1 MAQDTEDGFNDV
13 EKKTTVLKKYKKV
26 NDDVKE
32 LRKKAGKTLEKK
44 KSETS
49 TQLSDAKKLKNK
61 YQKEIKTQFDKLLD
75 LNFLSLGAG
84 KSSQGYLKKTF
95 TKAIKEIV
103 PKLDDIL
110 LELMLTAVGCSQDQE
125 FVPQT
130 IYIRVKS
137 VDLLNT
143 LKEDPATDVG
153 KLLYEKKS
161 IQYSSFPFSMNK
173 ELYNRTQNI
182 NQPFSVPASG
192 QSYKGTSGQE
202 LFDISYVESY
212 VDPTTLQTIQGNFFK
227 VDLKNRMTT
236 NKVSEFLKDYFTTIK
251 LFDETNFFANLMN
264 QLTGAISIKKGDGN
278 ADLDDLQKI
287 LLIMQRILGLCFDNT
302 KEIDVSG
309 IAKLSEN
316 DNVDESF
323 FEFTDI
329 DLRFIESKVSDI
341 KIGVVEFEECD
352 TVKLP
357 VDSDSITNALNNLIF
372 VDGKNNSNSI
382 DDAANLTDVLTK
394 NPGWFPLE
402 INIDLS
408 FLKEFPKA
416 MVATVLSPKVVLP
429 LMIITKSL
437 GQSLDLQIS
446 SFMDFAKKLKSFFI
460 KFASKVGE
468 IFVKILFD
476 IIKKDILKL
485 VQSVNLDVIR
495 GLNNKRLNII
505 LSLTELIIA
514 IAKIV
519 KDFRECKSVIDALL
533 NALKIASKGFGGDI
547 PLPLLLTSKLLS
559 GYSSDRAFLNVI
571 ANFEELGLPT
581 GTMPDG
587 SPNLMLAAMKALL
600 DGSDQENASNGKSQ
614 IAIYPLSI
622 TPIGQTIPIVCYGK

>member
-13 EKKTTVLKKYKKV
+13 EKKTTILKKYKKV
-26 NDDVKE
+26 NSDIED
-32 LRKKAGKTLEKK
+32 LRKKAGSTLEKK
-44 KSETS
+44 KSKVS

-61 YQKEIKTQFDKLLD
+61 YQKEMKTQFDKLLD

-95 TKAIKEIV
+95 TKAIKEIT

-110 LELMLTAVGCSQDQE
+110 LELMLSAVGCSQDQE
-125 FVPQT
+125 FIPQT

-143 LKEDPATDVG
+143 LKEDPATDIG
-153 KLLYEKKS
+153 KLLYEKKD
-161 IQYSSFPFSMNK
+161 IQYNDFPFAMNK
-173 ELYNRTQNI
+173 ELYSRIQNI
-182 NQPFSVPASG
+182 NQPFSVPAGG
-192 QSYKGTSGQE
+192 QSYEGTSGQE

-212 VDPTTLQTIQGNFFK
+212 VDNFQTIQGNFFK
-227 VDLKNRMTT
+227 VDLKNRVTT
-236 NKVSEFLKDYFTTIK
+236 NKVSEFLKDYFSTIK

-278 ADLDDLQKI
+278 ADLEDLQKI
-287 LLIMQRILGLCFDNT
+287 LLIIQRILGLCFDNT

-329 DLRFIESKVSDI
+329 DLRVIDSRVSDI
-341 KIGVVEFEECD
+341 KLGVVEFEECD
-352 TVKLP
+352 NVKLP
-357 VDSDSITNALNNLIF
+357 VDTESIVTALNNLVF

-382 DDAANLTDVLTK
+382 DDASNLTDVLTK
-394 NPGWFPLE
+394 NPDWFPIQ

-416 MVATVLSPKVVLP
+416 MVSTILSPKVVLP
-429 LMIITKSL
+429 LMITTKSL
-437 GQSLDLQIS
+437 GQNLDLQIS
-446 SFMDFAKKLKSFFI
+446 SFMDFAKNLKSFFI
-460 KFASKVGE
+460 KLASKIGE

-476 IIKKDILKL
+476 IIKKDILSL
-485 VQSVNLDVIR
+485 VQSINLDILR
-495 GLNNKRLNII
+495 NLNNKKLNII
-505 LSLTELIIA
+505 LTLTELLISISKII
-514 IAKIV
+514 
-519 KDFRECKSVIDALL
+519 KDFRECKSVIDDLL
-533 NALKIASKGFGGDI
+533 NALKLASRGFNDDI
-547 PLPLLLTSKLLS
+547 PLPLLISSRLLS
-559 GYSSDRAFLNVI
+559 GYSSERAFLNVI

-587 SPNLMLAAMKALL
+587 SPNLMLASIKATL
-600 DGSDQENASNGKSQ
+600 DGADKENSSNGKLQ
-614 IAIYPLSI
+614 VAVLPLSI
-622 TPIGQTIPIVCYGK
+622 TPIGQTTPMVCYGK

>member
-13 EKKTTVLKKYKKV
+13 EKKTTILKKYKKV
-26 NDDVKE
+26 NSDIED
-32 LRKKAGKTLEKK
+32 LRKKAGSTLEKK
-44 KSETS
+44 KSKVS

-61 YQKEIKTQFDKLLD
+61 YQKEMKTQFDKLLD

-95 TKAIKEIV
+95 TKAIKEIT

-110 LELMLTAVGCSQDQE
+110 LELMLSAVGCSQDQE
-125 FVPQT
+125 FIPQT

-143 LKEDPATDVG
+143 LKEDPATDIG
-153 KLLYEKKS
+153 KLLYEKKD
-161 IQYSSFPFSMNK
+161 IQYNDFPFAMNK
-173 ELYNRTQNI
+173 ELYSRIQNI
-182 NQPFSVPASG
+182 NQPFSVPSGG
-192 QSYKGTSGQE
+192 QSYEGTSGQE

-212 VDPTTLQTIQGNFFK
+212 VENFQTIQGNFFK
-227 VDLKNRMTT
+227 VDLKNRVTT
-236 NKVSEFLKDYFTTIK
+236 NKVSEFLKDYFSTIK

-278 ADLDDLQKI
+278 ADLEDLQKI
-287 LLIMQRILGLCFDNT
+287 LLIIQRILGLCFDNT

-329 DLRFIESKVSDI
+329 DLRVIDSRVSDI
-341 KIGVVEFEECD
+341 KLGVVEFEDCD
-352 TVKLP
+352 NVKLP
-357 VDSDSITNALNNLIF
+357 VDTESIVTALNNLVF

-382 DDAANLTDVLTK
+382 DDASNLTDVLTK
-394 NPGWFPLE
+394 NPDWFPIQ

-416 MVATVLSPKVVLP
+416 MVSTILSPKVVLP
-429 LMIITKSL
+429 LMITTKSL
-437 GQSLDLQIS
+437 GQNLDLQIS
-446 SFMDFAKKLKSFFI
+446 SFMDFAKNLKSFFI
-460 KFASKVGE
+460 KLASKIGE

-476 IIKKDILKL
+476 IIKKDILSL
-485 VQSVNLDVIR
+485 VQSINLDILR
-495 GLNNKRLNII
+495 NLNNKKLNII
-505 LSLTELIIA
+505 LTLTELLISISKII
-514 IAKIV
+514 
-519 KDFRECKSVIDALL
+519 KDFRECKSVIDDLL
-533 NALKIASKGFGGDI
+533 NALKLASRGFNDDI
-547 PLPLLLTSKLLS
+547 PLPLLISSRLLS
-559 GYSSDRAFLNVI
+559 GYSSERAFLNVI

-587 SPNLMLAAMKALL
+587 SPNLMLASIKATL
-600 DGSDQENASNGKSQ
+600 DGADKENSSNGKLQ
-614 IAIYPLSI
+614 VAVLPLSI
-622 TPIGQTIPIVCYGK
+622 TPIGQTTPMVCYGK

>member
-1 MAQDTEDGFNDV
+1 MAQDTEDGFNEV
-13 EKKTTVLKKYKKV
+13 EKKTTILKKYKKV

-44 KSETS
+44 KSQVS

-61 YQKEIKTQFDKLLD
+61 YQKEMKTQFDKLLD

-95 TKAIKEIV
+95 TKAIKEIT

-110 LELMLTAVGCSQDQE
+110 LELMLSAVGCSQDQE
-125 FVPQT
+125 FIPQT

-143 LKEDPATDVG
+143 LKEDPATDIG
-153 KLLYEKKS
+153 KLLYEKKD
-161 IQYSSFPFSMNK
+161 IQYNDFPFAMNK
-173 ELYNRTQNI
+173 ELYSRIQNI
-182 NQPFSVPASG
+182 NQPFSVPSGG
-192 QSYKGTSGQE
+192 QSYEGTSGQE

-212 VDPTTLQTIQGNFFK
+212 VENFQTIQGNFFK
-227 VDLKNRMTT
+227 VDLKNRVTT
-236 NKVSEFLKDYFTTIK
+236 NKVSEFLKDYFSTIK

-278 ADLDDLQKI
+278 ADLEDLQKI
-287 LLIMQRILGLCFDNT
+287 LLIIQRILGLCFDNT

-329 DLRFIESKVSDI
+329 DLRVIDSRVSDI
-341 KIGVVEFEECD
+341 KLGVVEFEECD
-352 TVKLP
+352 NVKLP
-357 VDSDSITNALNNLIF
+357 VDTESIVTALNNLVF

-382 DDAANLTDVLTK
+382 DDASNLTDVLTK
-394 NPGWFPLE
+394 NPDWFPIQ

-416 MVATVLSPKVVLP
+416 MVSTILSPKVVLP
-429 LMIITKSL
+429 LMITTKSL
-437 GQSLDLQIS
+437 GQNLDLQIS
-446 SFMDFAKKLKSFFI
+446 SFMDFAKNLKSFFI
-460 KFASKVGE
+460 KLASKIGE

-476 IIKKDILKL
+476 IIKKDILSL
-485 VQSVNLDVIR
+485 VQSINLDILR
-495 GLNNKRLNII
+495 NLNNKKLNII
-505 LSLTELIIA
+505 LTLTELLISISKII
-514 IAKIV
+514 
-519 KDFRECKSVIDALL
+519 KDFRECKSVIDDLL
-533 NALKIASKGFGGDI
+533 NALKLASRGFNDDI
-547 PLPLLLTSKLLS
+547 PLPLLISSRLLS
-559 GYSSDRAFLNVI
+559 GYSSERAFLNVI

-587 SPNLMLAAMKALL
+587 SPNLMLASIKATL
-600 DGSDQENASNGKSQ
+600 DGADKENSSNGKLQ
-614 IAIYPLSI
+614 VAVLPLSI
-622 TPIGQTIPIVCYGK
+622 TPIGQTTPMVCYGK

>member
-227 VDLKNRMTT
+227 VDLKNRMST

-341 KIGVVEFEECD
+341 KMGVVEFEECD

-519 KDFRECKSVIDALL
+519 KDFRECKSVIDSLL

-547 PLPLLLTSKLLS
+547 PLPLLLTSKL
-559 GYSSDRAFLNVI
+559 A
-571 ANFEELGLPT
+571 
-581 GTMPDG
+581 
-587 SPNLMLAAMKALL
+587 
-600 DGSDQENASNGKSQ
+600 
-614 IAIYPLSI
+614 
-622 TPIGQTIPIVCYGK
+622 

>member
-13 EKKTTVLKKYKKV
+13 DKKTTILKKYKKV
-26 NDDVKE
+26 SSDIED
-32 LRKKAGKTLEKK
+32 LRKKSGKTLEKK
-44 KSETS
+44 KSEVS

-75 LNFLSLGAG
+75 LNFQSLGSG
-84 KSSQGYLKKTF
+84 KSSNGYLKKTF
-95 TKAIKEIV
+95 TKAIKEIT

-110 LELMLTAVGCSQDQE
+110 LELMLSAVGCSHDQE

-137 VDLLNT
+137 VDLLNI

-153 KLLYEKKS
+153 KLMYEKKD
-161 IQYSSFPFSMNK
+161 IQYINFPFSMNK

-192 QSYKGTSGQE
+192 QSYMGTSGQE
-202 LFDISYVESY
+202 LFDITYVESY
-212 VDPTTLQTIQGNFFK
+212 VDQNFQTIQGNFFK

-236 NKVSEFLKDYFTTIK
+236 NKISEFLKDYFTTIK

-264 QLTGAISIKKGDGN
+264 QLTGAVSIKKGDGN
-278 ADLDDLQKI
+278 ADLEDLQKI
-287 LLIMQRILGLCFDNT
+287 LLIIQRILGLCFDNT

-329 DLRFIESKVSDI
+329 DLRFIDSRVSDI
-341 KIGVVEFEECD
+341 KLGVVEFEECN

-382 DDAANLTDVLTK
+382 DDASNLTDVLTK

-416 MVATVLSPKVVLP
+416 MVSTVLSPKVVLP
-429 LMIITKSL
+429 LMITTKSL
-437 GQSLDLQIS
+437 GQNLDLQIS

-460 KFASKVGE
+460 KFASMVGE

-505 LSLTELIIA
+505 LSLTELLIA

-519 KDFRECKSVIDALL
+519 KDFRECKSVIDDLL

-587 SPNLMLAAMKALL
+587 SPNLMLASIKALL

-614 IAIYPLSI
+614 VAIYPLSI
-622 TPIGQTIPIVCYGK
+622 TPIGQTTPIVCYGK

>member
-13 EKKTTVLKKYKKV
+13 EKKTTILKKYKKV
-26 NDDVKE
+26 NSDIED
-32 LRKKAGKTLEKK
+32 LRKKAGSTLEKK
-44 KSETS
+44 KSKVS

-61 YQKEIKTQFDKLLD
+61 YQKEMKTQFDKLLD

-95 TKAIKEIV
+95 TKAIKEIT

-110 LELMLTAVGCSQDQE
+110 LELMLSAVGCSQDQE
-125 FVPQT
+125 FIPQT

-143 LKEDPATDVG
+143 LKEDPATDIG
-153 KLLYEKKS
+153 KLLYEKKD
-161 IQYSSFPFSMNK
+161 IQYNDFPFAMNK
-173 ELYNRTQNI
+173 ELYSRIQNI
-182 NQPFSVPASG
+182 NQPFSVPSGG
-192 QSYKGTSGQE
+192 QSYEGTSGQE

-212 VDPTTLQTIQGNFFK
+212 VENFQTIQGNFFK
-227 VDLKNRMTT
+227 VDLKNRVTT
-236 NKVSEFLKDYFTTIK
+236 NKVSEFLKDYFSTIK

-278 ADLDDLQKI
+278 ADLEDLQKI
-287 LLIMQRILGLCFDNT
+287 LLIIQRILGLCFDNT

-329 DLRFIESKVSDI
+329 DLRVIDSRVSDI
-341 KIGVVEFEECD
+341 KLGVVEFEECD
-352 TVKLP
+352 NVKLP
-357 VDSDSITNALNNLIF
+357 VDTESIVTALNNLVF

-382 DDAANLTDVLTK
+382 DDASNLTDVLTK
-394 NPGWFPLE
+394 NPDWFPIQ

-416 MVATVLSPKVVLP
+416 MVSTILSPKVVLP
-429 LMIITKSL
+429 LMITTKSL
-437 GQSLDLQIS
+437 GQNLDLQIS
-446 SFMDFAKKLKSFFI
+446 SFMDFAKNLKSFFI
-460 KFASKVGE
+460 KLASKIGE

-476 IIKKDILKL
+476 IIKKDILSL
-485 VQSVNLDVIR
+485 VQSI
-495 GLNNKRLNII
+495 
-505 LSLTELIIA
+505 
-514 IAKIV
+514 
-519 KDFRECKSVIDALL
+519 KDFRECKSVIDDLL
-533 NALKIASKGFGGDI
+533 NALKLASRGFNDDI
-547 PLPLLLTSKLLS
+547 PLPLLISSRLLS
-559 GYSSDRAFLNVI
+559 GYSSERAFLNVI

-587 SPNLMLAAMKALL
+587 SPNLMLASIKATL
-600 DGSDQENASNGKSQ
+600 DGADKENSSNGKLQ
-614 IAIYPLSI
+614 VAVLPLSI
-622 TPIGQTIPIVCYGK
+622 TPIGQTTPMVCYGK

>member
-13 EKKTTVLKKYKKV
+13 EKKTTILKKYKKV
-26 NDDVKE
+26 NSDIQD
-32 LRKKAGKTLEKK
+32 LRKKAGSTLEKK
-44 KSETS
+44 KSKVS

-61 YQKEIKTQFDKLLD
+61 YQKEMKTQFDKLLD

-95 TKAIKEIV
+95 TKAIKEIT

-110 LELMLTAVGCSQDQE
+110 LELMLSAVGCSQDQE
-125 FVPQT
+125 FIPQT

-143 LKEDPATDVG
+143 LKEDPATDIG
-153 KLLYEKKS
+153 KLLYEKKD
-161 IQYSSFPFSMNK
+161 IQYNDYPFAMNK
-173 ELYNRTQNI
+173 ELYSRIQNI
-182 NQPFSVPASG
+182 NQPYSVPASG

-212 VDPTTLQTIQGNFFK
+212 ADVNNQTIQGNFFK
-227 VDLKNRMTT
+227 IDLKNRVTT
-236 NKVSEFLKDYFTTIK
+236 NKVSEFLKDYFSTIK

-287 LLIMQRILGLCFDNT
+287 LLIIQRILGLCFDNT

-329 DLRFIESKVSDI
+329 DLRVIDSRVSDI
-341 KIGVVEFEECD
+341 KLGVVEFEECD
-352 TVKLP
+352 NVKLP
-357 VDSDSITNALNNLIF
+357 VDTESIVTALNNLVF

-382 DDAANLTDVLTK
+382 DDASNLTDVLTK
-394 NPGWFPLE
+394 NPDWFPIQ

-416 MVATVLSPKVVLP
+416 MVSTILSPKVVLP
-429 LMIITKSL
+429 LMITTKSL
-437 GQSLDLQIS
+437 GQDLDLQIS
-446 SFMDFAKKLKSFFI
+446 SFMDFAKKLKSFFV
-460 KFASKVGE
+460 KLASRIGE

-476 IIKKDILKL
+476 IIKKDILSL
-485 VQSVNLDVIR
+485 VQSINLDILR
-495 GLNNKRLNII
+495 NLNNKKLNII
-505 LSLTELIIA
+505 LTLTELLISISKII
-514 IAKIV
+514 
-519 KDFRECKSVIDALL
+519 KDFRECKSVIDDLL
-533 NALKIASKGFGGDI
+533 NALKLASRGFNDDI
-547 PLPLLLTSKLLS
+547 PLPLLISSRLLS
-559 GYSSDRAFLNVI
+559 GYSSERAFLNVVE
-571 ANFEELGLPT
+571 NFEELGLPT

-587 SPNLMLAAMKALL
+587 SPNLMLASIKATL
-600 DGSDQENASNGKSQ
+600 DGADKENASNGKLQ
-614 IAIYPLSI
+614 VAVLPLSI
-622 TPIGQTIPIVCYGK
+622 TPIGQTTPMVCYGK

>member
-1 MAQDTEDGFNDV
+1 
-13 EKKTTVLKKYKKV
+13 
-26 NDDVKE
+26 
-32 LRKKAGKTLEKK
+32 
-44 KSETS
+44 
-49 TQLSDAKKLKNK
+49 
-61 YQKEIKTQFDKLLD
+61 
-75 LNFLSLGAG
+75 LGSG
-84 KSSQGYLKKTF
+84 KSSQGYFKKTF

-110 LELMLTAVGCSQDQE
+110 LELMLSAVGCSQDQE

-212 VDPTTLQTIQGNFFK
+212 VDPTTSQTIQGNFFK

-329 DLRFIESKVSDI
+329 DLRFIDSK
-341 KIGVVEFEECD
+341 C
-352 TVKLP
+352 VK
-357 VDSDSITNALNNLIF
+357 
-372 VDGKNNSNSI
+372 
-382 DDAANLTDVLTK
+382 
-394 NPGWFPLE
+394 
-402 INIDLS
+402 
-408 FLKEFPKA
+408 
-416 MVATVLSPKVVLP
+416 
-429 LMIITKSL
+429 
-437 GQSLDLQIS
+437 
-446 SFMDFAKKLKSFFI
+446 
-460 KFASKVGE
+460 
-468 IFVKILFD
+468 
-476 IIKKDILKL
+476 
-485 VQSVNLDVIR
+485 
-495 GLNNKRLNII
+495 
-505 LSLTELIIA
+505 
-514 IAKIV
+514 
-519 KDFRECKSVIDALL
+519 
-533 NALKIASKGFGGDI
+533 
-547 PLPLLLTSKLLS
+547 
-559 GYSSDRAFLNVI
+559 
-571 ANFEELGLPT
+571 
-581 GTMPDG
+581 
-587 SPNLMLAAMKALL
+587 
-600 DGSDQENASNGKSQ
+600 
-614 IAIYPLSI
+614 
-622 TPIGQTIPIVCYGK
+622 

>member
-1 MAQDTEDGFNDV
+1 MAQETEDGFNDV
-13 EKKTTVLKKYKKV
+13 EKKTTILKKYKKV
-26 NDDVKE
+26 NTDIED

-44 KSETS
+44 KSQVS

-61 YQKEIKTQFDKLLD
+61 YQKEMKTQFDKLLD

-95 TKAIKEIV
+95 TKAIKEIT
-103 PKLDDIL
+103 PKLDDIIL
-110 LELMLTAVGCSQDQE
+110 DLMLSAVGCSQDQE

-130 IYIRVKS
+130 LYIRVKS

-153 KLLYEKKS
+153 KLLYEKKD
-161 IQYSSFPFSMNK
+161 IQYNDFPFAMNK
-173 ELYNRTQNI
+173 SLYDRIQNI
-182 NQPFSVPASG
+182 NQPFSIPSGG
-192 QSYKGTSGQE
+192 QSYKGKSGQE

-212 VDPTTLQTIQGNFFK
+212 TDINNQTIQGNFFK
-227 VDLKNRMTT
+227 IDLKDRVTT

-287 LLIMQRILGLCFDNT
+287 LLIIQRILGLCFDNT

-323 FEFTDI
+323 FEFTDM
-329 DLRFIESKVSDI
+329 DLRVIESRVSDI
-341 KIGVVEFEECD
+341 KLGVVEFEECEN
-352 TVKLP
+352 VKLP
-357 VDSDSITNALNNLIF
+357 VDTDSITAALNNLIF

-382 DDAANLTDVLTK
+382 DDASNLTDVLTK
-394 NPGWFPLE
+394 NPDWFPIE

-416 MVATVLSPKVVLP
+416 MVSTVLSPKVVLP
-429 LMIITKSL
+429 LMITTKSL
-437 GQSLDLQIS
+437 GQNLDLQIS
-446 SFMDFAKKLKSFFI
+446 SFMDFTKNLKSFFI
-460 KFASKVGE
+460 KFASRVGE
-468 IFVKILFD
+468 LFVKLLFD
-476 IIKKDILKL
+476 IIKKDILAL
-485 VQSVNLDVIR
+485 VQSLNLNILR
-495 GLNNKRLNII
+495 GLNNKKLNII
-505 LSLTELIIA
+505 LTLTQLIIS
-514 IAKIV
+514 IANII
-519 KDFRECKSVIDALL
+519 KDFRECKSVIDDLL
-533 NALKIASKGFGGDI
+533 NALKLASQGFNNNI
-547 PLPLLLTSKLLS
+547 PLPLLLSSQLLS

-587 SPNLMLAAMKALL
+587 SPNLMLASIKAVL
-600 DGSDQENASNGKSQ
+600 DGSDEENASNGKTQ
-614 IAIYPLSI
+614 VAILPLSI
-622 TPIGQTIPIVCYGK
+622 TPIGQTTPIVCYGK

>member
-13 EKKTTVLKKYKKV
+13 EKKTTILKKYKKV
-26 NDDVKE
+26 NSDIQD
-32 LRKKAGKTLEKK
+32 LRKKAGSTLEKK
-44 KSETS
+44 KSKVS

-61 YQKEIKTQFDKLLD
+61 YQKEMKTQFDKLLD

-95 TKAIKEIV
+95 TKAIKEIT

-110 LELMLTAVGCSQDQE
+110 LELMLSAVGCSQDQE
-125 FVPQT
+125 FIPQT

-143 LKEDPATDVG
+143 LKEDPATDIG
-153 KLLYEKKS
+153 KLLYEKKD
-161 IQYSSFPFSMNK
+161 IQYNDFPFAMNK
-173 ELYNRTQNI
+173 ELYSRIQNI
-182 NQPFSVPASG
+182 NQPFSVPSGG
-192 QSYKGTSGQE
+192 QSYEGTSGQE

-212 VDPTTLQTIQGNFFK
+212 VENFQTIQGNFFK
-227 VDLKNRMTT
+227 VDLKNRVTT
-236 NKVSEFLKDYFTTIK
+236 NKVSEFLKDYFSTIK

-278 ADLDDLQKI
+278 ADLEDLQKI
-287 LLIMQRILGLCFDNT
+287 LLIIQRILGLCFDNT

-329 DLRFIESKVSDI
+329 DLRVIDSRVSDI
-341 KIGVVEFEECD
+341 KLGVVEFEECEN
-352 TVKLP
+352 VKLP
-357 VDSDSITNALNNLIF
+357 VDTESIVTALNNLVF

-382 DDAANLTDVLTK
+382 DDASNLTDVLTK
-394 NPGWFPLE
+394 NPDWFPIQ

-416 MVATVLSPKVVLP
+416 MVSTILSPKVVLP
-429 LMIITKSL
+429 LMITTKSL
-437 GQSLDLQIS
+437 GQNLDLQIS
-446 SFMDFAKKLKSFFI
+446 SFMDFTKNLKSFFI
-460 KFASKVGE
+460 KLASKIGE

-476 IIKKDILKL
+476 IIKKDILSL
-485 VQSVNLDVIR
+485 VQSINLDILR
-495 GLNNKRLNII
+495 NLNNKKLNII
-505 LSLTELIIA
+505 LTLTELLISISKII
-514 IAKIV
+514 
-519 KDFRECKSVIDALL
+519 KDFRECKSVIDDLL
-533 NALKIASKGFGGDI
+533 NALKLASKGFNDDI
-547 PLPLLLTSKLLS
+547 PLPLLISSRLLS
-559 GYSSDRAFLNVI
+559 GYSSERAFLNVI

-587 SPNLMLAAMKALL
+587 SPNLMLASIKATL
-600 DGSDQENASNGKSQ
+600 DGADKENASNGKLQ
-614 IAIYPLSI
+614 VAVLPLSI
-622 TPIGQTIPIVCYGK
+622 TPIGQTTPMVCYGK

>member
-13 EKKTTVLKKYKKV
+13 EKKTTILKKYKKV
-26 NDDVKE
+26 NSDIED
-32 LRKKAGKTLEKK
+32 LRKKAGSTLEKK
-44 KSETS
+44 KSKVS

-61 YQKEIKTQFDKLLD
+61 YQKEMKTQFDKLLD

-95 TKAIKEIV
+95 TKAIKEIT

-110 LELMLTAVGCSQDQE
+110 LELMLSAVGCSQDQE
-125 FVPQT
+125 FIPQT

-143 LKEDPATDVG
+143 LKEDPATDIG
-153 KLLYEKKS
+153 KLLYEKKD
-161 IQYSSFPFSMNK
+161 IQYNDFPFAMNK
-173 ELYNRTQNI
+173 ELYSRIQNI
-182 NQPFSVPASG
+182 NQPFSVPSGG
-192 QSYKGTSGQE
+192 QSYEGTSGQE

-212 VDPTTLQTIQGNFFK
+212 VENFQTIQGNFFK
-227 VDLKNRMTT
+227 VDLKNRVTT
-236 NKVSEFLKDYFTTIK
+236 NKVSEFLKDYFSTIK

-278 ADLDDLQKI
+278 ADLEDLQKI
-287 LLIMQRILGLCFDNT
+287 LLIIQRILGLCFDNT

-329 DLRFIESKVSDI
+329 DLRVIDSRVSDI
-341 KIGVVEFEECD
+341 KLGVVEFEECD
-352 TVKLP
+352 NVKLP
-357 VDSDSITNALNNLIF
+357 VDTESIVTALNNLVF

-382 DDAANLTDVLTK
+382 DDASNLTDVLTK
-394 NPGWFPLE
+394 NPDWFPIQ

-416 MVATVLSPKVVLP
+416 MVSTILSPKVVLP
-429 LMIITKSL
+429 LMITTKSL
-437 GQSLDLQIS
+437 GQNLDLQIS
-446 SFMDFAKKLKSFFI
+446 SFMDFTKNLKSFFI
-460 KFASKVGE
+460 KLASKIGE

-476 IIKKDILKL
+476 IIKKDILSL
-485 VQSVNLDVIR
+485 VQSINLDILR
-495 GLNNKRLNII
+495 NLNNKKLNII
-505 LSLTELIIA
+505 LTLTELLISISKII
-514 IAKIV
+514 
-519 KDFRECKSVIDALL
+519 KDFRECKSVIDDLL
-533 NALKIASKGFGGDI
+533 NALKLASRGFNDDI
-547 PLPLLLTSKLLS
+547 PLPLLISSRLLS
-559 GYSSDRAFLNVI
+559 GYSSERAFLNVI

-587 SPNLMLAAMKALL
+587 SPNLMLASIKATL
-600 DGSDQENASNGKSQ
+600 DGADKENSSNGKLQ
-614 IAIYPLSI
+614 VAVLPLSI
-622 TPIGQTIPIVCYGK
+622 TPIGQTTPMVCYGK

>member
-1 MAQDTEDGFNDV
+1 M
-13 EKKTTVLKKYKKV
+13 
-26 NDDVKE
+26 
-32 LRKKAGKTLEKK
+32 
-44 KSETS
+44 
-49 TQLSDAKKLKNK
+49 
-61 YQKEIKTQFDKLLD
+61 
-75 LNFLSLGAG
+75 
-84 KSSQGYLKKTF
+84 
-95 TKAIKEIV
+95 
-103 PKLDDIL
+103 
-110 LELMLTAVGCSQDQE
+110 
-125 FVPQT
+125 
-130 IYIRVKS
+130 
-137 VDLLNT
+137 
-143 LKEDPATDVG
+143 
-153 KLLYEKKS
+153 
-161 IQYSSFPFSMNK
+161 
-173 ELYNRTQNI
+173 
-182 NQPFSVPASG
+182 
-192 QSYKGTSGQE
+192 
-202 LFDISYVESY
+202 
-212 VDPTTLQTIQGNFFK
+212 
-227 VDLKNRMTT
+227 
-236 NKVSEFLKDYFTTIK
+236 
-251 LFDETNFFANLMN
+251 
-264 QLTGAISIKKGDGN
+264 
-278 ADLDDLQKI
+278 
-287 LLIMQRILGLCFDNT
+287 
-302 KEIDVSG
+302 
-309 IAKLSEN
+309 
-316 DNVDESF
+316 
-323 FEFTDI
+323 
-329 DLRFIESKVSDI
+329 
-341 KIGVVEFEECD
+341 GVVEFEECD

-357 VDSDSITNALNNLIF
+357 VDSDSITNALNNLVF

-437 GQSLDLQIS
+437 GQSLDLLIS
-446 SFMDFAKKLKSFFI
+446 SFMDFAKNLKSFFI

-505 LSLTELIIA
+505 LSLTELLIA

-547 PLPLLLTSKLLS
+547 PLPLLLSSKLLS

-587 SPNLMLAAMKALL
+587 SPNLMLASMKALL

-614 IAIYPLSI
+614 IAIFPLSI
-622 TPIGQTIPIVCYGK
+622 TPIGQTIPIVNQLTTDQAVSQLSILSSNFTISKEL

>member
-13 EKKTTVLKKYKKV
+13 DKKTTVLKKYKKV
-26 NDDVKE
+26 SSDIED
-32 LRKKAGKTLEKK
+32 LRKKAGKNLEKK
-44 KSETS
+44 KSEVS

-75 LNFLSLGAG
+75 LNFQSLGSG
-84 KSSQGYLKKTF
+84 KSSNGYLKKTF

-110 LELMLTAVGCSQDQE
+110 LELMLSAVGCSQDQE

-143 LKEDPATDVG
+143 LKEDPTTDVG

-161 IQYSSFPFSMNK
+161 VQYSSFPFSMNK

-192 QSYKGTSGQE
+192 QSYMGTSGQE
-202 LFDISYVESY
+202 LFDITYVESY
-212 VDPTTLQTIQGNFFK
+212 VDQNNQTIQGNFFK

-236 NKVSEFLKDYFTTIK
+236 NKISEFLKDYFTTIK

-264 QLTGAISIKKGDGN
+264 QLTGAVSIKKGDGN
-278 ADLDDLQKI
+278 ADLEDLQKI
-287 LLIMQRILGLCFDNT
+287 LLIIQRILGLCFDNT

-329 DLRFIESKVSDI
+329 DLRFIDSRVSDI
-341 KIGVVEFEECD
+341 KLGVVEFEECN

-382 DDAANLTDVLTK
+382 DDASNLTDVLTK

-416 MVATVLSPKVVLP
+416 MVSTVLSPKVVLP
-429 LMIITKSL
+429 LMITTKSL
-437 GQSLDLQIS
+437 GQNLDLQIS

-476 IIKKDILKL
+476 IIKKDILNL
-485 VQSVNLDVIR
+485 VKSVNLNVIR
-495 GLNNKRLNII
+495 GLNNKRLNTI

-514 IAKIV
+514 IAKII
-519 KDFRECKSVIDALL
+519 KDFRECKSVIDDLL

-587 SPNLMLAAMKALL
+587 SPNLMLASIKALL

-614 IAIYPLSI
+614 VAIYPLSI
-622 TPIGQTIPIVCYGK
+622 TPIGQTTPIVCYGK

>member
-13 EKKTTVLKKYKKV
+13 EKKTTILKKYKKV
-26 NDDVKE
+26 NSDIED
-32 LRKKAGKTLEKK
+32 LRKKAGSTLEKK
-44 KSETS
+44 KSKVS

-61 YQKEIKTQFDKLLD
+61 YQKEMKTQFDKLLD

-95 TKAIKEIV
+95 TKAIKEIT

-110 LELMLTAVGCSQDQE
+110 LELMLSAVGCSQDQE
-125 FVPQT
+125 FIPQT

-143 LKEDPATDVG
+143 LKEDPATDIG
-153 KLLYEKKS
+153 KLLYEKKD
-161 IQYSSFPFSMNK
+161 IQYNDFPFAMNK
-173 ELYNRTQNI
+173 ELYSRIQNI
-182 NQPFSVPASG
+182 NQPFSVPAGG
-192 QSYKGTSGQE
+192 QSYEGTSGQE

-212 VDPTTLQTIQGNFFK
+212 VDQNQTIQGNFFK
-227 VDLKNRMTT
+227 IDLKNRVTT
-236 NKVSEFLKDYFTTIK
+236 NKVSEFLKDYFSTIK

-264 QLTGAISIKKGDGN
+264 QLTGAVSIKKGDGN
-278 ADLDDLQKI
+278 ADLEDLQKI
-287 LLIMQRILGLCFDNT
+287 LLIIQRILGLCFDNT

-329 DLRFIESKVSDI
+329 DLRVIDSRVSDI
-341 KIGVVEFEECD
+341 KLGVVEFEECD
-352 TVKLP
+352 NVKLP
-357 VDSDSITNALNNLIF
+357 VDTESIVTALNNLVF

-382 DDAANLTDVLTK
+382 DDASNLTDVLTK
-394 NPGWFPLE
+394 NPDWFPIQ

-416 MVATVLSPKVVLP
+416 MVSTILSPKVVLP
-429 LMIITKSL
+429 LMITTKSL
-437 GQSLDLQIS
+437 GQNLDLQIS
-446 SFMDFAKKLKSFFI
+446 SFMDFAKNLKSFFI
-460 KFASKVGE
+460 KLASKIGE

-476 IIKKDILKL
+476 IIKKDILSL
-485 VQSVNLDVIR
+485 VQSINLDILR
-495 GLNNKRLNII
+495 NLNNKKLNII
-505 LSLTELIIA
+505 LTLTELLISISKII
-514 IAKIV
+514 
-519 KDFRECKSVIDALL
+519 KDFRECKSVIDDLL
-533 NALKIASKGFGGDI
+533 NALKLASRGFNDDI
-547 PLPLLLTSKLLS
+547 PLPLLISSRLLS
-559 GYSSDRAFLNVI
+559 GYSSERAFLNVI

-587 SPNLMLAAMKALL
+587 SPNLMLASIKATL
-600 DGSDQENASNGKSQ
+600 DGADKENSSNGKLQ
-614 IAIYPLSI
+614 VAVLPLSI
-622 TPIGQTIPIVCYGK
+622 TPIGQTTPMVCYGK

>member
-13 EKKTTVLKKYKKV
+13 EKKTTILKKYKKV
-26 NDDVKE
+26 NSDIED
-32 LRKKAGKTLEKK
+32 LRKKAGSTLEKK
-44 KSETS
+44 KSKVS

-61 YQKEIKTQFDKLLD
+61 YQKEMKTQFDKLLD

-95 TKAIKEIV
+95 TKAIKEIT

-110 LELMLTAVGCSQDQE
+110 LELMLSAVGCSQDQE
-125 FVPQT
+125 FIPQT

-143 LKEDPATDVG
+143 LKEDPATDIG
-153 KLLYEKKS
+153 KLLYEKKD
-161 IQYSSFPFSMNK
+161 IQYNDFPFAMNK
-173 ELYNRTQNI
+173 ELYSRIQNI
-182 NQPFSVPASG
+182 NQPFSVPSGG
-192 QSYKGTSGQE
+192 QSYEGTSGQE

-212 VDPTTLQTIQGNFFK
+212 VENFQTIQGNFFK
-227 VDLKNRMTT
+227 VDLKNRVTT
-236 NKVSEFLKDYFTTIK
+236 NKVSEFLKDYFSTIK

-278 ADLDDLQKI
+278 ADLEDLQKI
-287 LLIMQRILGLCFDNT
+287 LLIIQRILGLCFDNT

-329 DLRFIESKVSDI
+329 DLRVIDSRVSDI
-341 KIGVVEFEECD
+341 KLGVVEFEECD
-352 TVKLP
+352 NVKLP
-357 VDSDSITNALNNLIF
+357 VDTESIVTALNNLVF

-382 DDAANLTDVLTK
+382 DDASNLTDVLTK
-394 NPGWFPLE
+394 NPDWFPIQ

-416 MVATVLSPKVVLP
+416 MVSTILSPKVVLP
-429 LMIITKSL
+429 LMITTKSL
-437 GQSLDLQIS
+437 GQNLDLQIS
-446 SFMDFAKKLKSFFI
+446 SFMDFAKNLKSFFI
-460 KFASKVGE
+460 KLASKIGE

-476 IIKKDILKL
+476 IIKKDILSL
-485 VQSVNLDVIR
+485 VQSINLDILR
-495 GLNNKRLNII
+495 NLNNKKLNII
-505 LSLTELIIA
+505 LTLTELLISISKII
-514 IAKIV
+514 
-519 KDFRECKSVIDALL
+519 KDFRECKSVIDDLL
-533 NALKIASKGFGGDI
+533 NALKLASRGFNDDI
-547 PLPLLLTSKLLS
+547 PLPLLISSRLLS
-559 GYSSDRAFLNVI
+559 GYSSERAFLNVI

-587 SPNLMLAAMKALL
+587 SPNLMLASIKATL
-600 DGSDQENASNGKSQ
+600 DGADKENSSNGKLQ
-614 IAIYPLSI
+614 VAVLPLSI
-622 TPIGQTIPIVCYGK
+622 TPIGQTTPMVCYGK

>member
-13 EKKTTVLKKYKKV
+13 EKKTTILKKYKKV
-26 NDDVKE
+26 NSDIED
-32 LRKKAGKTLEKK
+32 LRKKAGSTLEKK
-44 KSETS
+44 KSKVS

-61 YQKEIKTQFDKLLD
+61 YQKEMKTQFDKLLD

-95 TKAIKEIV
+95 TKAIKEIT

-110 LELMLTAVGCSQDQE
+110 LELMLSAVGCSQDQE
-125 FVPQT
+125 FIPQT

-143 LKEDPATDVG
+143 LKEDPATDIG
-153 KLLYEKKS
+153 KLLYEKKD
-161 IQYSSFPFSMNK
+161 IQYNDFPFAMNK
-173 ELYNRTQNI
+173 ELYSRIQNI
-182 NQPFSVPASG
+182 NQPFSVPAGG
-192 QSYKGTSGQE
+192 QSYEGTSGQE

-212 VDPTTLQTIQGNFFK
+212 VENFQTIQGNFFK
-227 VDLKNRMTT
+227 VDLKNRVTT
-236 NKVSEFLKDYFTTIK
+236 NKVSEFLKDYFSTIK

-278 ADLDDLQKI
+278 ADLEDLQKI
-287 LLIMQRILGLCFDNT
+287 LLIIQRILGLCFDNT

-329 DLRFIESKVSDI
+329 DLRVIDSRVSDI
-341 KIGVVEFEECD
+341 KLGVVEFEECEN
-352 TVKLP
+352 VKLP
-357 VDSDSITNALNNLIF
+357 VDTESIVTALNNLVF

-382 DDAANLTDVLTK
+382 DDASNLTDVLTK
-394 NPGWFPLE
+394 NPDWFPIQ

-416 MVATVLSPKVVLP
+416 MVSTILSPKVVLP
-429 LMIITKSL
+429 LMITTKSL
-437 GQSLDLQIS
+437 GQNLDLQIS
-446 SFMDFAKKLKSFFI
+446 SFMDFTKNLKSFFI
-460 KFASKVGE
+460 KLASKIGE

-476 IIKKDILKL
+476 IIKKDILSL
-485 VQSVNLDVIR
+485 VQSINLDILR
-495 GLNNKRLNII
+495 NLNNKKLNII
-505 LSLTELIIA
+505 LTLTELLISISKII
-514 IAKIV
+514 
-519 KDFRECKSVIDALL
+519 KDFRECKSVIDDLL
-533 NALKIASKGFGGDI
+533 NALKLASKGFNDDI
-547 PLPLLLTSKLLS
+547 PLPLLISSRLLS
-559 GYSSDRAFLNVI
+559 GYSSERAFLNVI

-587 SPNLMLAAMKALL
+587 SPNLMLASIKATL
-600 DGSDQENASNGKSQ
+600 DGADKENSSNGKLQ
-614 IAIYPLSI
+614 VAVLPLSI
-622 TPIGQTIPIVCYGK
+622 TPIGQTTPMVCYGK

>member
-13 EKKTTVLKKYKKV
+13 EKKTTILKKYKKV
-26 NDDVKE
+26 SSDIED

-44 KSETS
+44 KSEVS

-75 LNFLSLGAG
+75 LNFQSLGSG
-84 KSSQGYLKKTF
+84 KSSNGYIKKTF
-95 TKAIKEIV
+95 TKAIKEII

-137 VDLLNT
+137 VDLLNI

-153 KLLYEKKS
+153 KLMYEKKG
-161 IQYSSFPFSMNK
+161 IQYNNFPFSMNK

-182 NQPFSVPASG
+182 NQPFSVPALG

-202 LFDISYVESY
+202 LFDITYVESY
-212 VDPTTLQTIQGNFFK
+212 VDQNFQTIQGNFFK
-227 VDLKNRMTT
+227 VDLKNRITP
-236 NKVSEFLKDYFTTIK
+236 NKISEFLKDYLTTIK

-264 QLTGAISIKKGDGN
+264 QLTGAVSIKKGDGK
-278 ADLDDLQKI
+278 ADLEDLQKI
-287 LLIMQRILGLCFDNT
+287 LLIIQRVLGLCFDNT

-329 DLRFIESKVSDI
+329 DLRFIDSKVSDI
-341 KIGVVEFEECD
+341 KLGIVEFEECD

-357 VDSDSITNALNNLIF
+357 VDSDSITNALNNLVF

-416 MVATVLSPKVVLP
+416 MVSTVLSPKVVLP
-429 LMIITKSL
+429 LMILTKSL

-460 KFASKVGE
+460 KFVSRVGE
-468 IFVKILFD
+468 LFVKILFD

-485 VQSVNLDVIR
+485 VKSVNLDVLR
-495 GLNNKRLNII
+495 GLNNKKLNII
-505 LSLTELIIA
+505 LTLAELLIA
-514 IAKIV
+514 IAKII
-519 KDFRECKSVIDALL
+519 KDFRECKSVIDDLL
-533 NALKIASKGFGGDI
+533 NALKIASKGFNGDI

-600 DGSDQENASNGKSQ
+600 DGSDQENASNGKAQ

-622 TPIGQTIPIVCYGK
+622 TPIGQTTPIVCYGK

>member
-1 MAQDTEDGFNDV
+1 MAQDTEDGFNEV

-44 KSETS
+44 KSEVS
-49 TQLSDAKKLKNK
+49 TQLSDSKKLKNK

-75 LNFLSLGAG
+75 LNFQSLGSG
-84 KSSQGYLKKTF
+84 KSSNGYLKKTF
-95 TKAIKEIV
+95 TKAIKEIT

-110 LELMLTAVGCSQDQE
+110 LELMLSAVGCSHDQE

-137 VDLLNT
+137 VDLLNI

-153 KLLYEKKS
+153 KLMYEKKD
-161 IQYSSFPFSMNK
+161 IQYINFPFSMNK

-192 QSYKGTSGQE
+192 QSYMGTSGQE
-202 LFDISYVESY
+202 LFDITYVESY
-212 VDPTTLQTIQGNFFK
+212 VDQNFQTIQGNFFK

-236 NKVSEFLKDYFTTIK
+236 NKISEFLKDYFTTIK

-264 QLTGAISIKKGDGN
+264 QLTGAVSIKKGDGN
-278 ADLDDLQKI
+278 ADLEDLQKI
-287 LLIMQRILGLCFDNT
+287 LLIIQRILGLCFDNT

-329 DLRFIESKVSDI
+329 DLRFIDSRVSDI
-341 KIGVVEFEECD
+341 KLGVVEFEECN

-382 DDAANLTDVLTK
+382 DDASNLTDVLTK

-416 MVATVLSPKVVLP
+416 MVSTVLSPKVVLP
-429 LMIITKSL
+429 LMITTKSL
-437 GQSLDLQIS
+437 GQNLDLQIS

-460 KFASKVGE
+460 KFASRVGE

-476 IIKKDILKL
+476 IIKKDILNL
-485 VQSVNLDVIR
+485 VKSVNLDVIR
-495 GLNNKRLNII
+495 GLNNKRLNTI

-514 IAKIV
+514 IAKII
-519 KDFRECKSVIDALL
+519 KDFRECKSVIDDLL

-587 SPNLMLAAMKALL
+587 SPNLMLASIKALL

-614 IAIYPLSI
+614 VAIYPLSI
-622 TPIGQTIPIVCYGK
+622 TPIGQTTPIVCYGK

>member
-1 MAQDTEDGFNDV
+1 MAQDTEDGFNEVD
-13 EKKTTVLKKYKKV
+13 KKTTILKKYKKV
-26 NDDVKE
+26 NSDIED

-212 VDPTTLQTIQGNFFK
+212 FDPIPMQTIQGNFFK
-227 VDLKNRMTT
+227 VDLKNRIST
-236 NKVSEFLKDYFTTIK
+236 NKISEFLKDYFTTIK
-251 LFDETNFFANLMN
+251 LFDETNFFAN
-264 QLTGAISIKKGDGN
+264 
-278 ADLDDLQKI
+278 
-287 LLIMQRILGLCFDNT
+287 
-302 KEIDVSG
+302 
-309 IAKLSEN
+309 
-316 DNVDESF
+316 
-323 FEFTDI
+323 
-329 DLRFIESKVSDI
+329 
-341 KIGVVEFEECD
+341 
-352 TVKLP
+352 
-357 VDSDSITNALNNLIF
+357 
-372 VDGKNNSNSI
+372 
-382 DDAANLTDVLTK
+382 
-394 NPGWFPLE
+394 
-402 INIDLS
+402 
-408 FLKEFPKA
+408 
-416 MVATVLSPKVVLP
+416 
-429 LMIITKSL
+429 
-437 GQSLDLQIS
+437 
-446 SFMDFAKKLKSFFI
+446 
-460 KFASKVGE
+460 
-468 IFVKILFD
+468 
-476 IIKKDILKL
+476 
-485 VQSVNLDVIR
+485 
-495 GLNNKRLNII
+495 
-505 LSLTELIIA
+505 
-514 IAKIV
+514 
-519 KDFRECKSVIDALL
+519 
-533 NALKIASKGFGGDI
+533 
-547 PLPLLLTSKLLS
+547 
-559 GYSSDRAFLNVI
+559 
-571 ANFEELGLPT
+571 
-581 GTMPDG
+581 
-587 SPNLMLAAMKALL
+587 
-600 DGSDQENASNGKSQ
+600 
-614 IAIYPLSI
+614 
-622 TPIGQTIPIVCYGK
+622 

>member
-1 MAQDTEDGFNDV
+1 
-13 EKKTTVLKKYKKV
+13 
-26 NDDVKE
+26 
-32 LRKKAGKTLEKK
+32 
-44 KSETS
+44 
-49 TQLSDAKKLKNK
+49 
-61 YQKEIKTQFDKLLD
+61 
-75 LNFLSLGAG
+75 LGAG

-143 LKEDPATDVG
+143 LKEDPTTDVG

-212 VDPTTLQTIQGNFFK
+212 VDPTTSQTIQGNFFK

-329 DLRFIESKVSDI
+329 DLRFIDSKVSDI
-341 KIGVVEFEECD
+341 KMGVVEFEECD

-357 VDSDSITNALNNLIF
+357 VDSDSITNALNNLVF

-446 SFMDFAKKLKSFFI
+446 SFMDFARRLKSFFI

-495 GLNNKRLNII
+495 GLNNKRLNNKCMT
-505 LSLTELIIA
+505 L
-514 IAKIV
+514 
-519 KDFRECKSVIDALL
+519 
-533 NALKIASKGFGGDI
+533 
-547 PLPLLLTSKLLS
+547 
-559 GYSSDRAFLNVI
+559 
-571 ANFEELGLPT
+571 
-581 GTMPDG
+581 
-587 SPNLMLAAMKALL
+587 
-600 DGSDQENASNGKSQ
+600 
-614 IAIYPLSI
+614 
-622 TPIGQTIPIVCYGK
+622 

>member
-13 EKKTTVLKKYKKV
+13 EKKTTILKKYKKV
-26 NDDVKE
+26 NSDIQD
-32 LRKKAGKTLEKK
+32 LRKKAGSTLEKK
-44 KSETS
+44 KSKVS

-61 YQKEIKTQFDKLLD
+61 YQKEMKTQFDKLLD

-95 TKAIKEIV
+95 TKAIKEIT

-110 LELMLTAVGCSQDQE
+110 LELMLSAVGCSQDQE
-125 FVPQT
+125 FIPQT

-143 LKEDPATDVG
+143 LKEDPTTDIG
-153 KLLYEKKS
+153 KLLYEKKG
-161 IQYSSFPFSMNK
+161 IQYNDFPFAMNK
-173 ELYNRTQNI
+173 ELYSRIQNI
-182 NQPFSVPASG
+182 NQPFSVPAGG
-192 QSYKGTSGQE
+192 QSYEGTSGQE

-212 VDPTTLQTIQGNFFK
+212 VDQNFQTIQGNFFK
-227 VDLKNRMTT
+227 IDLKNRVTT
-236 NKVSEFLKDYFTTIK
+236 NKVSEFLKDYFSTIK

-287 LLIMQRILGLCFDNT
+287 LLIIQRILGLCFDNT

-329 DLRFIESKVSDI
+329 DLRVIDSRVSDI
-341 KIGVVEFEECD
+341 KLGVVEFEECD
-352 TVKLP
+352 NVKLP
-357 VDSDSITNALNNLIF
+357 VDTESIVTALNNLVF

-382 DDAANLTDVLTK
+382 DDASNLTDVLTK
-394 NPGWFPLE
+394 NPDWFPIQ

-416 MVATVLSPKVVLP
+416 MVSTILSPKVVLP
-429 LMIITKSL
+429 LMITTKSL
-437 GQSLDLQIS
+437 GQDLDLQIS
-446 SFMDFAKKLKSFFI
+446 SFMDFAKKLKSFFV
-460 KFASKVGE
+460 KLASRIGE

-476 IIKKDILKL
+476 IIKKDILSL
-485 VQSVNLDVIR
+485 VQSINLDILR
-495 GLNNKRLNII
+495 NLNNKKLNII
-505 LSLTELIIA
+505 LTLTELLISISKII
-514 IAKIV
+514 
-519 KDFRECKSVIDALL
+519 KDFRECKSVIDDLL
-533 NALKIASKGFGGDI
+533 NALKLASRGFNDDI
-547 PLPLLLTSKLLS
+547 PLPLLISSRLLS
-559 GYSSDRAFLNVI
+559 GYSSERAFLNVVE
-571 ANFEELGLPT
+571 NFEELGLPT

-587 SPNLMLAAMKALL
+587 SPNLMLASIKATL
-600 DGSDQENASNGKSQ
+600 DGADKENASNGKLQ
-614 IAIYPLSI
+614 VAVLPLSI
-622 TPIGQTIPIVCYGK
+622 TPIGQTTPMVCYGK